1 VIVNDSDLQRD
12 YQRAVALRGS
22 QGRSN
27 CPRSEAIEALAAGE
41 GAERDRLTTLDHV
54 MACPYC
60 QREFELLRA
69 IHAAGAPGKVVP
81 LRAWYA
87 VAATALLAV
96 ALTIFTVNRDSTTMR
111 GEDADSVP
119 ALVSPRGAV
128 DAATARQFAWRPFP
142 DAAQYRFELLGS
154 DGQLRASASV
164 VDTTWTLADS
174 VSIVPGET
182 LQWTVE
188 AILPDARRI
197 RSPVSEFR
205 VR

>member
-1 VIVNDSDLQRD
+1 MNDSDLQRD
-12 YQRAVALRGS
+12 YQRAVALRAA
-22 QGRSN
+22 QGRRN
-27 CPRSEAIEALAAGE
+27 CPRSEAIEALAACE

-69 IHAAGAPGKVVP
+69 IHAAGAPAKVVP
-81 LRAWYA
+81 MRAWYA
-87 VAATALLAV
+87 IAATALLAV
-96 ALTIFTVNRDSTTMR
+96 ALTVFTVRRDSTTMR
-111 GEDADSVP
+111 GDNTDSVP
-119 ALVSPRGAV
+119 ALVSPSGVV
-128 DAATARQFAWRPFP
+128 DAATARQLVWRPFSGV
-142 DAAQYRFELLGS
+142 AQYRVELLGS
-154 DGQLRASASV
+154 GGELRASASV

-174 VSIVPGET
+174 VTVVPGET